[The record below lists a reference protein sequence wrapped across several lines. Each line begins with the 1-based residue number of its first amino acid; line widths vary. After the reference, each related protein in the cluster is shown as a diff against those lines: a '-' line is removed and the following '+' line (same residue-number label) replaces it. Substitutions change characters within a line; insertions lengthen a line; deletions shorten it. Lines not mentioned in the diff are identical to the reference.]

1 MKRLRFV
8 LEVHR
13 ATHRIGLFLEG
24 AAPPLGLSQGEAH
37 LLAYLLEAGD
47 TSLSELH
54 AAFGH
59 KRSTLTSYMDRLE
72 AKRLVKREAR
82 PEDRRSFQVSLTGP
96 GRTLATRVHRRLE
109 TLEAVVLGQL
119 GEEDVESLRTGLE
132 AIAEVDQEVHPS
144 ESPKRRRTRTRST

>member
-13 ATHRIGLFLEG
+13 ATHRIGLFLES
-24 AAPPLGLSQGEAH
+24 AEPSWELSQGEAH

-54 AAFGH
+54 AAFAH

-72 AKRLVKREAR
+72 AKRLVLRESR
-82 PEDRRSFQVSLTGP
+82 PEDRRSFMVSLTGT
-96 GRTLATRVHRRLE
+96 GRTLAVRVHRRLE
-109 TLEAVVLGQL
+109 LLEAQVLERL
-119 GEEDVESLRTGLE
+119 GEEDVEGLMTGLE
-132 AIAEVDQEVHPS
+132 ALS
-144 ESPKRRRTRTRST
+144 ELDRGTSRPKRTGSKTKGGG

>member
-13 ATHRIGLFLEG
+13 ATHRIGLFLE
-24 AAPPLGLSQGEAH
+24 AVEPPLGLSQGEAH

-54 AAFGH
+54 QAFAH

-72 AKRLVKREAR
+72 AKRLVKRESR
-82 PEDRRSFQVSLTGP
+82 PEDRRSFQVLLTGT
-96 GRTLATRVHRRLE
+96 GRALATRVHRRLE
-109 TLEAVVLGQL
+109 ALEAAVLERL
-119 GEEDVESLRTGLE
+119 GDEDVEGLTTGLE
-132 AIAEVDQEVHPS
+132 ALAEVDREARPARKPGSRKKV
-144 ESPKRRRTRTRST
+144 PKS

>member
-13 ATHRIGLFLEG
+13 ATQRIGLFLES
-24 AAPPLGLSQGEAH
+24 AEPPLELSQGEAH

-54 AAFGH
+54 AAFAH

-72 AKRLVKREAR
+72 AKRLVVRESR
-82 PEDRRSFQVSLTGP
+82 PEDRRSFMVSLTGP
-96 GRTLATRVHRRLE
+96 GRTLAVRVHRRLE
-109 TLEAVVLGQL
+109 LLEAQVLERL
-119 GEEDVESLRTGLE
+119 GEEDVEGLMTGLD
-132 AIAEVDQEVHPS
+132 ALS
-144 ESPKRRRTRTRST
+144 ELERGASRPKRDKSKAKGGVKA